1 MKIVTVS
8 IDKKALKGTVRLPA
22 AKSISNRVLMIRALS
37 GSDFP
42 IGNLSE
48 ADDTVL
54 LTALLEKIDGYKRNK
69 ACELDTANA
78 GTVMRF
84 LTAWLSLRPGRWVLT
99 GSDRMRERPIGI
111 LVEALNSLGADIEY
125 LSKPGYPPLLIK
137 GKTLKG
143 GELTVD
149 AGISSQ
155 YISALLM
162 IAPELQGGLTIR
174 YKNRPVS
181 MPYINMT
188 VRLMKIFG
196 VRVEPGKNCMM
207 VPESKYS
214 AAPFEVESDWSSAAF
229 WYEAAAL
236 SPDVKLE
243 LPGLI
248 EKSLQ
253 GDSILPGIYANFGLS
268 TRFTPGGVT
277 ITRDGRK
284 AEGFYFDFTDHPDLA
299 PAVITTCAA
308 LGIRGRF
315 EGLSS
320 LRIKETDRIAAL
332 KSEYEKLGVE
342 VESAEVTDMLQ
353 SIEIAPHKKRGS
365 PKPVNPLF
373 ETYGDHRMA
382 MTFAPLALKFGPVRI
397 SNPDVVTKSYPGFW
411 EELKGVGF
419 EVR

>member
-1 MKIVTVS
+1 MKSVTVS
-8 IDKKALKGTVRLPA
+8 IDKKTLRGTVRLPA
-22 AKSISNRVLMIRALS
+22 SKSISNRVLLIRALA

-42 IGNLSE
+42 ITNLSD

-54 LTALLEKIDGYKRNK
+54 FGQLLEKIEGFRRNT

-84 LTAWLSLRPGRWVLT
+84 LTAWLSIRPGRWVLT

-111 LVEALNSLGADIEY
+111 LVEALNSLGADIQY
-125 LSKPGYPPLLIK
+125 LAKPGFPPLLVK
-137 GKTLKG
+137 GRPFKG
-143 GELTVD
+143 GEISID

-155 YISALLM
+155 YVSALLM
-162 IAPELQGGLTIR
+162 IAPHLKGGLTVR
-174 YKNRPVS
+174 YLNRPVS

-196 VRVEPGKNCMM
+196 VQATPAKSCIV
-207 VPESKYS
+207 VPEASYV
-214 AAPFEVESDWSSAAF
+214 AVPFEVEPDWSSAAF

-236 SPDVKLE
+236 ATDVRLE
-243 LPGLI
+243 LPGLQ

-253 GDSILPGIYANFGLS
+253 GDSVLPGIYANFGLA
-268 TRFTPGGVT
+268 TEFTPSGAVISRG
-277 ITRDGRK
+277 GRK
-284 AEGFYFDFTDHPDLA
+284 SEGFYFDFTDHPDLA

-315 EGLSS
+315 EGLNS

-353 SIEIAPHKKRGS
+353 SIEIAPRRNKGL
-365 PKPVNPLF
+365 PKAVNPLF

-382 MTFAPLALKFGPVRI
+382 MTFAPLALKLGPVRI
-397 SNPDVVTKSYPGFW
+397 SNPDVVSKSYPGFW
-411 EELKGVGF
+411 EEMRGVGF
-419 EVR
+419 EIK